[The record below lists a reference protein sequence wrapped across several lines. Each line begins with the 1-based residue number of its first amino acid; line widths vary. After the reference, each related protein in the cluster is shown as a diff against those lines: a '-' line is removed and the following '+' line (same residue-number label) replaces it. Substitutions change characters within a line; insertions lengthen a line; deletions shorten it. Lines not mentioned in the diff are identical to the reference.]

1 MPAEAIVPE
10 VSTKGL
16 IENVS
21 KSSYTFIRFGHEG
34 ARAVLRPK
42 SWGVRMILRSLIEI
56 LW

>member
-21 KSSYTFIRFGHEG
+21 KSSYTFTRFGHEG